1 MRRFTRNPRSAVQ
14 LPPRTL
20 AVIPIHPMHARE
32 LDQISTQ
39 LRARDVTVRIKPS
52 TSVPRECFDASR
64 GQLKA
69 DMLLRRVAL
78 AKERPVLGITDA
90 DCYADQLNFV
100 FGIAD
105 LGAGSAIVSL
115 ARLRAGASRST
126 FIARAIKEIFHEL
139 GHAVGLE
146 HCDNRCCV
154 MSFSNSLAEADAK
167 GEGLCAACRRRLRAR
182 GSAAAD
188 RVAD

>member
-1 MRRFTRNPRSAVQ
+1 MRRYPCNPRSASQ
-14 LPPRTL
+14 LPPSTL
-20 AVIPIHPMHARE
+20 ALIPIHPMDSEE

-39 LRARDVTVRIKPS
+39 LRARDVTVRVKPS
-52 TSVPRECFDASR
+52 ILVPRECFDASR

-105 LGAGSAIVSL
+105 LGAGTAIISL
-115 ARLRAGASRST
+115 ARLRTGASRST
-126 FIARAIKEIFHEL
+126 FIARAMKEIFHEL

-146 HCDNRCCV
+146 HCDNRRCV
-154 MSFSNSLAEADAK
+154 MSFSNSVVEADAK
-167 GEGLCAACRRRLRAR
+167 GEGLCAACLQRLRTR

>member
-1 MRRFTRNPRSAVQ
+1 MRRFTPNPRLALQ
-14 LPPRTL
+14 LPPSTL
-20 AVIPIHPMHARE
+20 ALIPIHPMDAGD

-39 LRARDVTVRIKPS
+39 LRARNVTVRIKPS
-52 TSVPRECFDASR
+52 ISVPRECFDASR

-69 DMLLRRVAL
+69 DMLLKRVAL

-105 LGAGSAIVSL
+105 LGAGTAIVSL
-115 ARLRAGASRST
+115 ARLRTGASRST
-126 FIARAIKEIFHEL
+126 FIARATKEIFHEL

-146 HCDNRCCV
+146 HCANQRCV

-167 GEGLCAACRRRLRAR
+167 GEGLCVACLQRLQTGA
-182 GSAAAD
+182 SAAAD
-188 RVAD
+188 PVAY